1 MTYYGGKELATSFR
15 TVRTNTIQIAEEI
28 PEESYSFKPS
38 PDSRSIGQTLSHI
51 GVASAFQS
59 YVHQN
64 HIDSMTK
71 VNFPELIQKTRT
83 EEERPRTKEEIIA
96 FLKAEGD
103 KFATYLESLPE
114 SFLSQS
120 VAMMPGTQPAAKSRL
135 ELLMSAKEHEMHH
148 RGQLMLIERMLG
160 ITPHLTRERGR
171 QQGSTN
177 KCSPSYTRRGVET
190 KKAGAVEASSCSRGY
205 FP

>member
-59 YVHQN
+59 HVHQN
-64 HIDSMTK
+64 HIDSMMK
-71 VNFPELIQKTRT
+71 VNFPELIQKTRA

-148 RGQLMLIERMLG
+148 RGQLMVMQRMLG
-160 ITPHLTRERGR
+160 LTPHLTRRMQERMAR
-171 QQGSTN
+171 Q
-177 KCSPSYTRRGVET
+177 
-190 KKAGAVEASSCSRGY
+190 AAEASANR
-205 FP
+205 